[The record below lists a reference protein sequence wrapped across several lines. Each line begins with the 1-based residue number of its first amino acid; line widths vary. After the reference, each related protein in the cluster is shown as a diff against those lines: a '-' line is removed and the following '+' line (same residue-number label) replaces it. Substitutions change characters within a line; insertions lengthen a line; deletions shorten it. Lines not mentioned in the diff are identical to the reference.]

1 MNEALR
7 QQYLGTMGI
16 QPFYCR
22 YRLPNAKPS
31 NIQPTLPA
39 AGTTEIE
46 AGEIAPASPHQVY
59 APPAPE
65 HRTAQSQPSAGANRS
80 RIDQLLGRAPT
91 EQKPAKPDQQSKA
104 PITNTRPQPI
114 QEPAQQEVIATPFR
128 VIVIAPN
135 DHCLVVADMPHS
147 GEKMVTHAH
156 TTLLGNILKAV
167 NEPVNQ
173 LEYREY
179 SWPFSVRPF
188 IVQNDANA
196 REALTEFLDNQYG
209 LNRRKTLLL
218 LGPYA
223 ARFVLQPDEL
233 FESLRGVRAFAAGH
247 CAVSFSLD
255 QMMKV
260 PACKPDA
267 WQDLRPLLQSSP

>member
-7 QQYLGTMGI
+7 QQYLGAMGI
-16 QPFYCR
+16 QPFYSR
-22 YRLPNAKPS
+22 YRLPNAQPS

-39 AGTTEIE
+39 ANSAVVE
-46 AGEIAPASPHQVY
+46 AGEVVAASPHQVF
-59 APPAPE
+59 APPAPR
-65 HRTAQSQPSAGANRS
+65 HHSQPQPSSGANRA
-80 RIDQLLGRAPT
+80 RIDQLLGRNQT
-91 EQKPAKPDQQSKA
+91 EQKPATPKQQPKA
-104 PITNTRPQPI
+104 AEIETQPQPVP
-114 QEPAQQEVIATPFR
+114 EAPQQEVVSTPFR

-156 TTLLGNILKAV
+156 TTLLSNILKAV
-167 NEPVNQ
+167 NEPVDQ

-188 IVQNDANA
+188 IVQDDTNA

-223 ARFVLQPDEL
+223 ARFVLKPDEL
-233 FESLRGVRAFAAGH
+233 FENLRGVRTFAAGH

-267 WQDLRPLLQSSP
+267 WQDLRPLLQPSS